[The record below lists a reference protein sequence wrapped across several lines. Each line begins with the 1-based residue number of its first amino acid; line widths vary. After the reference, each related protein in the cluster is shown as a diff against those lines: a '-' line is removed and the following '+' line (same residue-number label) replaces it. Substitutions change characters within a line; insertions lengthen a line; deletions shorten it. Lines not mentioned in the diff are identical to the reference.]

1 MIRFATALLL
11 TTSPLA
17 AQEFY
22 GSATLSFGQS
32 QVAGAPVALQ
42 GSAGTT
48 LAGRTD
54 LSFGR
59 LAASGLYIQAD
70 LGLALTDNGN
80 AAPNTANTSSSLM
93 LRTGRDAE
101 RFSYG
106 VFVGALQ
113 SDHDNDASDDAMRV
127 LAGVEGSNTISDRWS
142 LMGHLGY
149 LSGSTGSDSVA
160 TVTDGIATGLGLRFA
175 ATDQLHLSTSIG
187 YLNAKMDAPA
197 TVVELWTLEVR
208 VDYDIQTVPGLS
220 LFAAAQ
226 YGESHQKEIVG
237 LDDITDTTTI
247 MACVTY
253 HFEAKKRPKTTD
265 LRYLEPFLA
274 NTGGILE

>member
-1 MIRFATALLL
+1 MLRLTAALLL

-17 AQEFY
+17 AQDFY

-32 QVAGAPVALQ
+32 QTVGAPVTIQ
-42 GSAGTT
+42 GANGS
-48 LAGRTD
+48 LMQGRTD

-59 LAASGLYIQAD
+59 LTENGLYIQAD
-70 LGLALTDNGN
+70 LGLAATNN
-80 AAPNTANTSSSLM
+80 SNSAPNTANTSNSLI
-93 LRTGRDAE
+93 LRTGRDAD

-113 SDHDNDASDDAMRV
+113 SDHDNDASDDAMRL
-127 LAGVEGSNTISDRWS
+127 LAGLEGSYSLNQRWAFN
-142 LMGHLGY
+142 GHLGY
-149 LSGSTGSDSVA
+149 LTGTSGTDSVA
-160 TVTDGIATGLGLRFA
+160 TVTDGIATGVGISFA
-175 ATDQLHLSTSIG
+175 ASDRLNLGTSIG
-187 YLNAKMDAPA
+187 YLNAKMDAPS

-208 VDYDIQTVPGLS
+208 ADYDIKSVPGLS

-237 LDDITDTTTI
+237 PDDITDTTTI
-247 MACVTY
+247 MAGITY
-253 HFEAKKRPKTTD
+253 RFGGKRPKTAN
-265 LRYLEPFLA
+265 LSYLEPYLS

>member
-1 MIRFATALLL
+1 M
-11 TTSPLA
+11 
-17 AQEFY
+17 Q
-22 GSATLSFGQS
+22 
-32 QVAGAPVALQ
+32 GA
-42 GSAGTT
+42 SGTT

-54 LSFGR
+54 LSFGS

-80 AAPNTANTSSSLM
+80 AAPNTANTSSSLI

-113 SDHDNDASDDAMRV
+113 SDHDNDASDDAMRI
-127 LAGVEGSNTISDRWS
+127 LAGVEGGYTINDRWS

-149 LSGSTGSDSVA
+149 LNGNTGSDSVA
-160 TVTDGIATGLGLRFA
+160 TVTNGIATGLGLRFA

-197 TVVELWTLEVR
+197 TVVELWTLEAR
-208 VDYDIQTVPGLS
+208 VDYDIQAVP
-220 LFAAAQ
+220 
-226 YGESHQKEIVG
+226 
-237 LDDITDTTTI
+237 
-247 MACVTY
+247 
-253 HFEAKKRPKTTD
+253 
-265 LRYLEPFLA
+265 
-274 NTGGILE
+274 